1 MTKEELFQKVTKG
14 KLCTLE
20 KDYIPTKKQAK
31 PKLQGTVIP
40 VNPNTRVIKR
50 GK

>member
-20 KDYIPTKKQAK
+20 RDYIPTKKQVRS
-31 PKLQGTVIP
+31 KLQGTVIP